1 MLFSVIDIETTGG
14 SPQQSR
20 ITEIAILVT
29 DGKQIIDQYETLV
42 NPEQKIPPFITKL
55 TGIKNEMVAHAPTFH
70 QISSTV
76 AKLTK
81 DTVFV
86 AHNVAFDYGM
96 IRHEFRDLGMEFHRN
111 ILCTVKS
118 SRRLMPGLESYSL
131 GDLCKQLGIEIK
143 DRHRA
148 MGDADGTLQLFNLML
163 AEHNEQL
170 LQLVEDGSPRF
181 TGNPKADEWLKN
193 IPESTGVY
201 YFHDKNNDVIM
212 VGSGTNIRKKVFAHL
227 THKSSRSS
235 FELRNSISE
244 ITYEVTGSE
253 LLSMIV
259 ELSESKRIQPLFN
272 RKTKPNKLKPK
283 SSNAAFYIID
293 KGPDRYTRSVM
304 LVNNLQISWG
314 YIPSSY
320 TIEKLDEFNLFLKYT
335 ALGKEYQQ
343 AVLNFLDKGR
353 VEKVIKIKT

>member
-20 ITEIAILVT
+20 ITEIAIIVT
-29 DGKQIIDQYETLV
+29 DGKQIVDQYETLV

-76 AKLTK
+76 SKLTK
-81 DTVFV
+81 DSVFV

-96 IRHEFRDLGMEFHRN
+96 VRNEFRDLGMDFHRN

-118 SRRLMPGLESYSL
+118 SRRLMPGLPSYSL
-131 GDLCKQLGIEIK
+131 GDICKQLSIEIK
-143 DRHRA
+143 ERHRA
-148 MGDADGTLQLFNLML
+148 MGDAEGTLHLFNKML
-163 AEHNEQL
+163 GEHNEQL
-170 LQLVEDGSPRF
+170 LQLIEDGSPRF

-201 YFHDKNNDVIM
+201 SFHDKNNDVIM

-235 FELRNSISE
+235 FELRNSISDV
-244 ITYEVTGSE
+244 TYEVTGSE
-253 LLSMIV
+253 LLSMMV
-259 ELSESKRIQPLFN
+259 EMSEIKRIQPIFN
-272 RKTKPNKLKPK
+272 SKPK
-283 SSNAAFYIID
+283 PQKSKTRHSSGAFYLID
-293 KGPDRYTRSVM
+293 KGPDRYTRSLM
-304 LVNNLQISWG
+304 LVTQQQVSWG
-314 YIPSSY
+314 YFPSTY
-320 TIEKLDEFNLFLKYT
+320 AIEKPEDFQMFLKYS
-335 ALGKEYQQ
+335 AWGKEYQQ
-343 AVLNFLDKGR
+343 LALQYLSKGR